1 MKKIVSVM
9 HMLVVVLLTS
19 VLVSCSNE
27 CDVIVSGDDYARSMY
42 GNYPIT
48 VVTDVNA
55 ETGTLKSGFD
65 LNSLPVLDKDEIL
78 SLLKKMDGL
87 MVDDTDKTNEVYSN
101 GAISYTLSSTA
112 GISGSN
118 GLAVE
123 MDFIEYTDNNS
134 LYYKNNRLMATGDD
148 MYILGKGFS
157 LSTVDGHYKVV
168 VSGTVY
174 FRMVGDDDNPVVV
187 SVPVELV
194 GELDVTNDSC
204 IYTCY
209 VK

>member
-1 MKKIVSVM
+1 MRFCQMSKSM
-9 HMLVVVLLTS
+9 HPSYLVKGPGG
-19 VLVSCSNE
+19 E
-27 CDVIVSGDDYARSMY
+27 
-42 GNYPIT
+42 
-48 VVTDVNA
+48 
-55 ETGTLKSGFD
+55 E
-65 LNSLPVLDKDEIL
+65 
-78 SLLKKMDGL
+78 
-87 MVDDTDKTNEVYSN
+87 
-101 GAISYTLSSTA
+101 
-112 GISGSN
+112 
-118 GLAVE
+118 
-123 MDFIEYTDNNS
+123 EYYIYNNWD
-134 LYYKNNRLMATGDD
+134 YKNNRLMATGDD

-174 FRMVGDDDNPVVV
+174 FRMVGDDDTPVVV